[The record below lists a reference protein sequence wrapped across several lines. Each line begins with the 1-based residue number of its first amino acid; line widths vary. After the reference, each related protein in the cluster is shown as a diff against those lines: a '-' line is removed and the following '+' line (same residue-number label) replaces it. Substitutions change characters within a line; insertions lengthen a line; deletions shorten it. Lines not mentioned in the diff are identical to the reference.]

1 MDNNESLQFLLALK
15 IALHKVHKAALN
27 GQCDSGL
34 CAEICSHLG
43 TNHVRDWE
51 FYAYEVFQQWAGFTG
66 SIVYPVSGTG
76 DIYHYHR
83 YYGTLWD
90 KSISEGQRR
99 WKLLEFLILRV
110 DLDIANWRP

>member
-1 MDNNESLQFLLALK
+1 MDNNERLQFLLALK
-15 IALHKVHKAALN
+15 VALQKTHDAALN

-34 CAEICSHLG
+34 CSEVGSRLG
-43 TNHVRDWE
+43 INHAQDWE
-51 FYAYEVFQQWAGFTG
+51 LYAYEVFQQWAGYTG
-66 SIVYPVSGTG
+66 SIVYPVSGG
-76 DIYHYHR
+76 WSSYHFHR
-83 YYGTLWD
+83 NCGTLWD